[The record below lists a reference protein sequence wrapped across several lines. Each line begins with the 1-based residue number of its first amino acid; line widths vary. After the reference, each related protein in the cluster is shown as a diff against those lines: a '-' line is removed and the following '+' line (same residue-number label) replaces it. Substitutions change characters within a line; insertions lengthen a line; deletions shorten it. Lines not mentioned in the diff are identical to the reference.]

1 MLIAPAV
8 LDLHNLKCRI
18 FFEIKV
24 LFGFWLQQ
32 EVVLVVFG
40 VFHPNY
46 LGHAKSQ
53 SKIKKEN
60 KKNHFGLHLVV
71 FGWYHVCTT
80 MCFIWL
86 YHGLTI
92 VYLVVFDVNCPGSAR
107 ST

>member
-1 MLIAPAV
+1 M
-8 LDLHNLKCRI
+8 
-18 FFEIKV
+18 
-24 LFGFWLQQ
+24 
-32 EVVLVVFG
+32 LVVFG

-53 SKIKKEN
+53 SKIKKKN

-92 VYLVVFDVNCPGSAR
+92 VYLVVFDVNCPGFAR